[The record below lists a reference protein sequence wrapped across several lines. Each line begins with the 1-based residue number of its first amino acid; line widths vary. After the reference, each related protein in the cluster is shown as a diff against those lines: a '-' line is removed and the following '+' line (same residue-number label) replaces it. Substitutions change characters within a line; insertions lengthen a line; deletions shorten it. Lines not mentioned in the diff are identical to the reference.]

1 MLLDRFY
8 CRKKVGKV
16 MERMNK
22 SFDVNE
28 VFSGVEKSFKEYNS
42 VDSGSIFEDAELH
55 EALSVEVVSG
65 LTDILKNVLSKPK
78 FEKSEIANRFCE
90 FVDMISSRED
100 GVLWSFARNVKDGEV
115 LISFLKELADKGCI
129 SQIDKIFRSGGY
141 RYPLVNNLSRNPMIK
156 DEFNELFRMLPED
169 YRDKLSGEIISYQ
182 DGDKDYAY
190 PLIGG
195 SALMGF

>member
-1 MLLDRFY
+1 
-8 CRKKVGKV
+8 
-16 MERMNK
+16 MESVNK

-28 VFSGVEKSFKEYNS
+28 VFAGVEKSFEKYRS
-42 VDSGSIFEDAELH
+42 VRPSGDILKDADLC

-90 FVDMISSRED
+90 FVDMISSS
-100 GVLWSFARNVKDGEV
+100 GNGALWSFASDENDGEV
-115 LISFLKELADKGCI
+115 LISFLKELATKGFI
-129 SQIDKIFRSGGY
+129 SQIDKIFRCGGY
-141 RYPLVNNLSRNPMIK
+141 RHPLVNDLSCNPRIK
-156 DEFNELFRMLPED
+156 NEFNELFEMLPEE

>member
-1 MLLDRFY
+1 
-8 CRKKVGKV
+8 
-16 MERMNK
+16 MESVNK

-28 VFSGVEKSFKEYNS
+28 VFADVKKSFEKYNS
-42 VDSGSIFEDAELH
+42 VDSDDAFEKIKEWK
-55 EALSVEVVSG
+55 ALSVEVVSG

-90 FVDMISSRED
+90 FVDMISSRNN
-100 GVLWSFARNVKDGEV
+100 GVLWSFARRVNDGEV
-115 LISFLKELADKGCI
+115 LISFLKELIDKGCI

-141 RYPLVNNLSRNPMIK
+141 RYPLVNDLSRNPRIK
-156 DEFNELFRMLPED
+156 NEFNELFSMLPED

-195 SALMGF
+195 SALMCF

>member
-1 MLLDRFY
+1 MESVN
-8 CRKKVGKV
+8 KV
-16 MERMNK
+16 
-22 SFDVNE
+22 FD
-28 VFSGVEKSFKEYNS
+28 GVEKSLEKYKSVNS
-42 VDSGSIFEDAELH
+42 GNIFEDAKLYK
-55 EALSVEVVSG
+55 ALSVEVVSG

-90 FVDMISSRED
+90 FVDMLSNREN
-100 GVLWSFARNVKDGEV
+100 GVLWSFAMKVKDGEV
-115 LISFLKELADKGCI
+115 LISFLKELVTKGFI
-129 SQIDKIFRSGGY
+129 SQIDKIFRCGGY
-141 RYPLVNNLSRNPMIK
+141 RHPLVNDLSCNPRIK
-156 DEFNELFRMLPED
+156 NEFNKLFSMLPED

>member
-1 MLLDRFY
+1 
-8 CRKKVGKV
+8 
-16 MERMNK
+16 MESVNK

-28 VFSGVEKSFKEYNS
+28 VFSGVEKSFEKYRS
-42 VDSGSIFEDAELH
+42 VRPSGDILKDADLC

-90 FVDMISSRED
+90 FVDMISSRDD
-100 GVLWSFARNVKDGEV
+100 GVLWDFASRVKDGEV
-115 LISFLKELADKGCI
+115 LISFLKELAADKKFVP
-129 SQIDKIFRSGGY
+129 QIDRIFRSGGY
-141 RYPLVNNLSRNPMIK
+141 RCPLVNQLSK
-156 DEFNELFRMLPED
+156 YYETKEKFNELFRMLPED